1 MFPVGSTPRGGQDE
15 VFLGFFLPGFAQGV
29 LLPLGLTLG
38 PYLLGALVPDLSQP
52 LWKAL
57 SGEGRHQSS
66 GGGAR
71 AGFWSRAQHRGLQ
84 PGMGWVVPQCG
95 SLKHQLLPMVSS
107 DGNRVVLGEAVQ

>member
-1 MFPVGSTPRGGQDE
+1 MFPVGSTPRSGQDE

-29 LLPLGLTLG
+29 LPPLGLTLG
-38 PYLLGALVPDLSQP
+38 PHLLGALVADLSQP

-66 GGGAR
+66 GEGVR

-84 PGMGWVVPQCG
+84 PDMGWVVLQCG
-95 SLKHQLLPMVSS
+95 SLKHQLLPV
-107 DGNRVVLGEAVQ
+107 GKFRWELGCSW